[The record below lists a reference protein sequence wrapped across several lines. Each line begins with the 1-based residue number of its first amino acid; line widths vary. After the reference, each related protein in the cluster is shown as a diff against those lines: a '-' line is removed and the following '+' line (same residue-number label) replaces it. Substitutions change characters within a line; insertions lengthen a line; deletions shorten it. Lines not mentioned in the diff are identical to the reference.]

1 MSRLEGKALPEYRS
15 TRPRKTEAQRG
26 PLPPINLTDCPM
38 YTKHFVNPC
47 PDRAT
52 ALLNGFSQVLLLRN
66 PLCCLLAILLTAPNL
81 VGGALFVAL
90 AGLLANALAL
100 LPQPLSGLL
109 PMAALIAPFVVA
121 CWLMHVGDSAFTQ
134 LSLRRINRRVD
145 RQVSS

>member
-1 MSRLEGKALPEYRS
+1 
-15 TRPRKTEAQRG
+15 
-26 PLPPINLTDCPM
+26 M

-52 ALLNGFSQVLLLRN
+52 ALLNGFSQVLLHT
-66 PLCCLLAILLTAPNL
+66 PLAILLTAPNL
-81 VGGALFVAL
+81 IGGALFVAL